1 MAAGTGG
8 GAWSHRGPAEHR
20 NAGSRRHGERI
31 QGAGASYQDLGT
43 LGFRVAR
50 ARSTQSFPAAV
61 ACTMFPTHPSSLSS
75 NILGSRSLSSLPP
88 LRLLFC
94 E

>member
-1 MAAGTGG
+1 MGAGG
-8 GAWSHRGPAEHR
+8 GAWSRRGPAEHR
-20 NAGSRRHGERI
+20 SAGSRRHGERI
-31 QGAGASYQDLGT
+31 QGAGASYRDLGT
-43 LGFRVAR
+43 LGLGVAR
-50 ARSTQSFPAAV
+50 ATDAQCFPAAV
-61 ACTMFPTHPSSLSS
+61 ACTTFPTHPSSLSS